1 MLLPLALPEDSLGS
15 AKGQG
20 VKGMHHP
27 AGSHSEILEWL
38 THLVGHHP
46 MGAFPGEPSRRLF
59 EAPLLGVAW
68 GGDTLFGALRRI
80 IGPFHRLP
88 LEVLQTA
95 FPGESFPEEMVWV
108 VCYVLPIER
117 TARLANRRQRRFP
130 HPDWMLT
137 KIHGEGFNEWLRA
150 QLVGW
155 IRERGHRA
163 VAPVLHPSFLQF
175 PLLNGEITSNW
186 SERHACFAAGMGT
199 FGLSRGLITQ
209 AGMAVRVGTVVT
221 DLPLVPTSRA
231 YSSPHEHCLFLS
243 RGECGRCMERCPAGA
258 ITLQGQD
265 KRSCQEHQMASL
277 RRRGRSLGLGRQIT
291 GLHLSCGLC
300 QTGVPCED
308 RVPGVKARVKSTS
321 A

>member
-1 MLLPLALPEDSLGS
+1 
-15 AKGQG
+15 
-20 VKGMHHP
+20 MHHP
-27 AGSHSEILEWL
+27 AGFHSEILEWL
-38 THLVGHHP
+38 THLVSHHP
-46 MGAFPGEPSRRLF
+46 MGAFPGEPGRRLF

-68 GGDTLFGALRRI
+68 GGDPLFGRLRRI

-88 LEVLQTA
+88 LEVLQAA
-95 FPGESFPEEMVWV
+95 FPGESFSEEMVWV
-108 VCYVLPIER
+108 ICYVLPIER

-155 IRERGHRA
+155 ICERGHRA

-221 DLPLVPTSRA
+221 DLPLVPTPRA
-231 YSSPHEHCLFLS
+231 YSSPYEHCLFLS
-243 RGECGRCMERCPAGA
+243 LGECGRCMERCPAGA
-258 ITLQGQD
+258 ITPQGQD
-265 KRSCQEHQMASL
+265 KRSCQEHQAASL
-277 RRRGRSLGLGRQIT
+277 RRRGRSLGLGRRIT

-308 RVPGVKARVKSTS
+308 GVPGMKAMGKSTQACS
-321 A
+321 PG